1 MSCGISESM
10 KGVADQVD
18 ALNAKLDAA
27 VMSAP
32 GMGELAGLKD
42 KVEGAAQ
49 GIMDKL
55 DAAIPSIK
63 FPVTPFDQL
72 PLQDQ
77 MKEIAGLL
85 ALGYLKKDAVESKI
99 KQLEA
104 KWSNV
109 DVDINNLA
117 DLLRSG
123 AMDLDSICKLVPNV
137 DTEGVNAVVKG
148 IPTSFPDIDPV
159 SILRGGPTPQLP
171 KIGDVYI
178 ETSVQAKKQTDDFLD
193 IELPTFDW

>member
-63 FPVTPFDQL
+63 FPNTPFDQL

>member
-63 FPVTPFDQL
+63 FPDTPFDQL

-85 ALGYLKKDAVESKI
+85 ALGYLKKDAVESKL
-99 KQLEA
+99 KQLET
-104 KWSNV
+104 KWSSV

-148 IPTSFPDIDPV
+148 VPTSFPDIDPV

>member
-1 MSCGISESM
+1 MSCGLSKAM
-10 KGVADQVD
+10 AGAADQVD

-117 DLLRSG
+117 GLLRSG

-159 SILRGGPTPQLP
+159 NSIIL
-171 KIGDVYI
+171 
-178 ETSVQAKKQTDDFLD
+178 
-193 IELPTFDW
+193 

>member
-117 DLLRSG
+117 GLLRSG

>member
-63 FPVTPFDQL
+63 FPDTPFDQL

-117 DLLRSG
+117 GLLRSG

>member
-10 KGVADQVD
+10 KGLADQVD

-117 DLLRSG
+117 GLLRSG

>member
-1 MSCGISESM
+1 M

>member
-63 FPVTPFDQL
+63 FPNTPFDQL

-85 ALGYLKKDAVESKI
+85 ALGYLKKDAVESKL
-99 KQLEA
+99 KQLET
-104 KWSNV
+104 KWSSV

-148 IPTSFPDIDPV
+148 VPTSFPDIDPV

>member
-10 KGVADQVD
+10 KQVADQVD

-27 VMSAP
+27 VMGVP

-63 FPVTPFDQL
+63 FPTTPFDQL

-99 KQLEA
+99 KQLER

-123 AMDLDSICKLVPNV
+123 AMDLDSICKMVPNV
-137 DTEGVNAVVKG
+137 DTEGVHAVVKG
-148 IPTSFPDIDPV
+148 VPTSFPDIDPV

-171 KIGDVYI
+171 KLDKVYI
-178 ETSVQAKKQTDDFLD
+178 ETSVQSKKQTDDFLD

>member
-63 FPVTPFDQL
+63 FPVLFFFPF
-72 PLQDQ
+72 
-77 MKEIAGLL
+77 I
-85 ALGYLKKDAVESKI
+85 
-99 KQLEA
+99 
-104 KWSNV
+104 
-109 DVDINNLA
+109 
-117 DLLRSG
+117 
-123 AMDLDSICKLVPNV
+123 
-137 DTEGVNAVVKG
+137 
-148 IPTSFPDIDPV
+148 
-159 SILRGGPTPQLP
+159 
-171 KIGDVYI
+171 
-178 ETSVQAKKQTDDFLD
+178 
-193 IELPTFDW
+193 

>member
-1 MSCGISESM
+1 MSCGISKSM
-10 KGVADQVD
+10 EAVAEQVD

-63 FPVTPFDQL
+63 FPTKPFDQL

-104 KWSNV
+104 KWGGV

-117 DLLRSG
+117 GLLRSG

>member
-1 MSCGISESM
+1 M

-85 ALGYLKKDAVESKI
+85 ALGYLKKGAVESKI

>member
-63 FPVTPFDQL
+63 FPDTPFDQL

-85 ALGYLKKDAVESKI
+85 ALGYLKKDAVESKL
-99 KQLEA
+99 KQLET
-104 KWSNV
+104 KWSSV

-123 AMDLDSICKLVPNV
+123 AMDLDSICKMVPNV

-148 IPTSFPDIDPV
+148 VPTSFPDIDPV